1 MLEKTQK
8 TPSSMGR
15 GASARGATQ
24 VDRISVLTSGKNSIL
39 FGLRGNGRNPVN
51 LGSHYRLRSQT
62 PHGWMPIIG
71 LILGFNVVA

>member
-24 VDRISVLTSGKNSIL
+24 VDRISLTAGKNSTL

-62 PHGWMPIIG
+62 PHGWMPVIG
-71 LILGFNVVA
+71 LILGFNIVA

>member
-24 VDRISVLTSGKNSIL
+24 VDRISLTTEKIRPSLVFAVTGET
-39 FGLRGNGRNPVN
+39 R
-51 LGSHYRLRSQT
+51 
-62 PHGWMPIIG
+62 
-71 LILGFNVVA
+71 